1 LFNRRILGS
10 GKTSLLNILAGRI
23 ATNAGAKVNV
33 DGNIYT
39 LGKAINPAKFRRNIA
54 FVTQEN
60 FLFST
65 STPRECLRFSARL
78 RLPPTCSS
86 EDIDLKVETLLASL
100 GITKC
105 ADTLIGNE
113 LTPGISGGEKKRTAV
128 GVELIT
134 DPDLLFLD
142 EPTSGLDS
150 HTAFDLIKLL
160 KTLATRCAT
169 LVTIHQP
176 SSQIFFSF
184 DKIIYIKGGSILCQ
198 GTVPE
203 VLSHFSA
210 KGYAIPAS
218 FNPSDYIM
226 DLMEGVPM
234 KELTANGLTMPVP
247 TDDFIYDL
255 DTSKSFYLASSSV
268 DPLTAPCSPKS
279 PTRRDSPP
287 SLLLKSVSSFSFGLV
302 PTASPSPTHGMQ
314 RSPSITRS
322 PPLARSRSGS
332 IQRSHSGSIHRTLS
346 RTSSVLSG
354 KTIKEFDEFE
364 FESSFWR
371 QFYYLYHRE
380 VVKTLR
386 DKALLRIRFASTV
399 VGNIFT
405 GLIFYGI
412 GSRDYGNAS
421 DFNSHIGGIMMILL
435 FALIGT
441 SQATVISFTSER
453 PIVLNESATGT
464 CKKLFIMNLY
474 FSYTFF

>member
-1 LFNRRILGS
+1 LIFFPPFF
-10 GKTSLLNILAGRI
+10 SLWQ
-23 ATNAGAKVNV
+23 
-33 DGNIYT
+33 IYT

-78 RLPPTCSS
+78 RLPSAYSS
-86 EDIDLKVETLLASL
+86 EDIELKVETLLASL

-160 KTLATRCAT
+160 KTLASRCAT

-302 PTASPSPTHGMQ
+302 PTSSPSPTHGMQ

-322 PPLARSRSGS
+322 PPLARS
-332 IQRSHSGSIHRTLS
+332 HSGSLHRSLS

-354 KTIKEFDEFE
+354 KTTKEFDEFE

-412 GSRDYGNAS
+412 GSRDYGNTS

-464 CKKLFIMNLY
+464 CKKLCLRICIFFNSFSFFI
-474 FSYTFF
+474 